1 MPYFTRRVRV
11 CVRVCERERE
21 RAAGMQMGNRQ
32 TYISYHIINLYI
44 KVKEINDAK
53 YKEQS
58 HKPQSDELFS

>member
-1 MPYFTRRVRV
+1 M

-53 YKEQS
+53 YKDAVS
-58 HKPQSDELFS
+58 